1 MPTWIRDSYIA
12 ILGAQAER
20 IFHFGEQL
28 DRCPC
33 CQSGKEEQ
41 EMMLLYHVPAGG
53 ELDGPFM
60 A

>member
-1 MPTWIRDSYIA
+1 MPP
-12 ILGAQAER
+12 
-20 IFHFGEQL
+20 EQSRNRATSQT
-28 DRCPC
+28 DAARR
-33 CQSGKEEQ
+33 EQ